1 MLAFSFLCFST
12 LLSLRYEYASQK
24 YYSFLENLKIFKKYV
39 LYQYVSKNTVKAIFY
54 GHYQETTNSILRI

>member
-12 LLSLRYEYASQK
+12 LFSLRYEYAGQK

-39 LYQYVSKNTVKAIFY
+39 LYQYVFKNKVKAIFY
-54 GHYQETTNSILRI
+54 GH